1 VATNFGGEPLDA
13 SRDLVGS
20 AIRGMSFALLLG
32 SAIVALVL
40 WTVRLLVNRDSS
52 SGLVD
57 QGLAPALLLG
67 GTLAAMAA
75 SALAAWFRLAP
86 IGSYYRRGGLSMVCG
101 FGTFVVAVLAAPLH
115 HFLGPQGLLG
125 MAAVSLVGL
134 ALLGRRLR

>member
-40 WTVRLLVNRDSS
+40 FTVRVLVTRASS
-52 SGLVD
+52 SELVD
-57 QGLAPALLLG
+57 QGVAPALLLG

>member
-1 VATNFGGEPLDA
+1 MTTNFGGEPLDA
-13 SRDLVGS
+13 TRDLVGL

-40 WTVRLLVNRDSS
+40 WTVRQLVTSQS
-52 SGLVD
+52 PTKLAD
-57 QGLAPALLLG
+57 QGVAPALLLG
-67 GTLAAMAA
+67 GTLAAMGA

-101 FGTFVVAVLAAPLH
+101 FATFAVAVLAAPLH
-115 HFLGPQGLLG
+115 HFLGSPGLLG
-125 MAAVSLVGL
+125 LAAVSLLGM

>member
-13 SRDLVGS
+13 GQDLVGP

-40 WTVRLLVNRDSS
+40 FTVRLLVTRDSS
-52 SGLVD
+52 SELVD
-57 QGLAPALLLG
+57 QGVAPALLLG

-75 SALAAWFRLAP
+75 SALAAWVRLAP

-115 HFLGPQGLLG
+115 HFLGTQGLLG

-134 ALLGRRLR
+134 AVLGRKLR